1 MSDHY
6 SLMQGR
12 KFAMTFAR
20 KVFEEA
26 GLPSS
31 RCDVDSLHSTQ
42 DLAGSAGIRISMF
55 IEPAQDLVS
64 QGQFS
69 DSATL
74 DTHSAAL
81 TWVVTHRGIMENENS
96 ALVTT
101 CALKL
106 KSLIDGNATV
116 PSELVDGVELQV
128 QRGAVAPSTSYYG
141 VEKQYYHIFARNSST
156 IAASG
161 SDAGSMNPPQAHP
174 QVDEAAV

>member
-6 SLMQGR
+6 TLMQGR
-12 KFAMTFAR
+12 KLAMTFAR
-20 KVFEEA
+20 KVFEA
-26 GLPSS
+26 ADLPSS

-69 DSATL
+69 DSTTL
-74 DTHSAAL
+74 DAHSTAL
-81 TWVVTHRGIMENENS
+81 RWAVAHRGIMENENS

-101 CALKL
+101 CARQLKI
-106 KSLIDGNATV
+106 LIDGNATV
-116 PSELVDGVELQV
+116 PSESVEDVELQV
-128 QRGAVAPSTSYYG
+128 QRGAVAPSTSYLG
-141 VEKQYYHIFARNSST
+141 VEKQYYHIFIRDGST

-161 SDAGSMNPPQAHP
+161 SETGSMSAS
-174 QVDEAAV
+174 